1 MNLTAYRK
9 EREMTQ
15 KQLAEELAAY
25 TGRPYDKAFISKVE
39 SGLANLPKN
48 VVTYLNSKIVFK
60 AVATGV
66 DERNSTNKVI
76 VPPPEKKSLKSD
88 IPKNWNAKGL
98 NQKERILGYIDEQG
112 SITSKEAFDYLG
124 IGRLASR
131 IFDLEREGYRFNR
144 QAESAPN
151 RFGKSATYTRYSFM
165 EAAND

>member
-39 SGLANLPKN
+39 SGMANLPKN

-66 DERNSTNKVI
+66 DARKSTDKGI
-76 VPPPEKKSLKSD
+76 MPSPEKKSPKTP
-88 IPKNWNAKGL
+88 IPINWSARGL
-98 NQKERILGYIDEQG
+98 TQKERILGWVKEQG

-131 IFDLEREGYRFNR
+131 IFDLEREGYRFKR
-144 QAESAPN
+144 QTESCPN
-151 RFGKSATYTRYSFM
+151 RFGKSASYTRYSL
-165 EAAND
+165 EEDHEQ